1 MNNELTRELDG
12 LSNDRKMTNLAV
24 DSKKREIA
32 DMLSSGGVGYDMKE
46 VLSGRR
52 KIEVP
57 KKERVK
63 FKINSFQSILRLE
76 LMERALAILHLN

>member
-32 DMLSSGGVGYDMKE
+32 EMLSSGGMGYDMKE

-63 FKINSFQSILRLE
+63 FKIISFFKRLFSCF
-76 LMERALAILHLN
+76 